1 MEDSKDKLFDKFL
14 DSTITKEEL
23 QRIVSLLDTQQGEAA
38 LSEQMDA
45 VLARAEAAVC
55 TPAASRHLDD
65 IHRAMAR
72 HIRRSRIKRYVWRA
86 AAVLVPLL
94 FVVSLLYLEQRQTQL
109 FSAGEYAEIA
119 TAKGER
125 TQIVFQDG
133 TRVYLNADS
142 RLRYPVKF
150 GFWQRRVY
158 LDGEAYFNVRSN
170 RHRPF
175 VVAIDKA
182 EVRVTGTSFDVRA
195 YSDTPTAIVALDEGH
210 VDLITANKTYSLE
223 PSEEIRYDR
232 TNDRI
237 AIGKSAKRLSTWKEN
252 IIAFDKSPLDEVL
265 RTLDRW
271 YGAEFEV
278 KDPKVYRYS
287 YTFTSDFV
295 PLDMLLKDLELLAP
309 VKFRRTDKKIEVFE
323 K

>member
-1 MEDSKDKLFDKFL
+1 MEDTKDELLDRFL
-14 DSTITKEEL
+14 DGTVTKEEMN
-23 QRIVSLLDTQQGEAA
+23 RIVSWLNTEQGEAA
-38 LSEQMDA
+38 MSEQMDA
-45 VLARAEAAVC
+45 VLTRAESAAC
-55 TPAASRHLDD
+55 SPAASRHLDNAYHE
-65 IHRAMAR
+65 IAGR
-72 HIRRSRIKRYVWRA
+72 IRRNRIRRYAWRA
-86 AAVLVPLL
+86 AAALVPML
-94 FVVSLLYLEQRQTQL
+94 FVASLLYLEQRQTQL

-158 LDGEAYFNVRSN
+158 LAGEAYFNVRSN
-170 RHRPF
+170 GHRPF

-195 YSDTPTAIVALDEGH
+195 YSDNPTAVVALDEGH

-252 IIAFDKSPLDEVL
+252 IIAFDKTSLEDVL
-265 RTLDRW
+265 RTLERW
-271 YGAEFEV
+271 YGVEFEV
-278 KDPKVYRYS
+278 KDMRVCRYS